1 MTRTVLV
8 AALVAASA
16 TAARAQDTRRLT
28 LPDVLAQARK
38 SNRDLKTA
46 RTRLDQAAISVD
58 QAWVAL
64 YPQAVAQGKF
74 THNYKEVAIDPSS
87 FGGGSGGGMMGAPSS
102 PIVIQRGE
110 QLDGTATV
118 TVPLLVPWAYPGLS
132 AARASYRSAEATYG
146 LSETTVLVAAAQT
159 FYQAAGADEVLR
171 ARHSAVEV
179 ARQGWNDARVRFS
192 AGTVTTVDVA
202 RAELALVRAQQAE
215 RDADYGRAQAYRALG
230 TIAQVDGPFAVAP
243 GEVTPAAVNA
253 ADVDGALHLR
263 PELAALEASLQAAAA
278 QERASGWRWAPSLS
292 AFGTGRVSNYS
303 GFGGDPYF
311 WAVGASLDWVLFDG
325 GLRDVQRRT
334 AHAQGRETTER
345 ILALR
350 DTVRDDLANARLL
363 LDTKRA
369 AVESA
374 RKSVELARATLDLV
388 RVQYESG
395 ATTQLAL
402 LEAQDNLVAADVGL
416 AQARF
421 ELAIADLGARRAAG
435 TFPEH

>member
-1 MTRTVLV
+1 MTRMVAIAVVL
-8 AALVAASA
+8 ATLGTASA
-16 TAARAQDTRRLT
+16 QESNERRLS
-28 LPDVLAQARK
+28 LPDLLAQARK

-46 RTRLDQAAISVD
+46 RARLDQASVSVD

-74 THNYKEVAIDPSS
+74 THNYKEVSIDPSS
-87 FGGGSGGGMMGAPSS
+87 FGGMMMTGKPST
-102 PIVIQRGE
+102 PIVIQRRE
-110 QLDGTATV
+110 QLDATATV
-118 TVPLLVPWAYPGLS
+118 TVPLLVPWAYPGLQS
-132 AARASYRSAEATYG
+132 ARATYRSAQANYG
-146 LSETTVLVAAAQT
+146 LDETTVLLAAAQT
-159 FYQAAGADEVLR
+159 FYQAAGADEVQR

-179 ARQGWNDARVRFS
+179 ARLGWNDAKVRFS

-202 RAELALVRAQQAE
+202 RAELALVRAEQAE
-215 RDADYGRAQAYRALG
+215 REATFARVQAYRALG
-230 TIAQVDGPFAVAP
+230 TLAQIDGPFVVAP
-243 GEVTPAAVNA
+243 TEVIPATVNP
-253 ADVDGALHLR
+253 ADVEGALRLR

-278 QERASGWRWAPSLS
+278 QERAGGWRWAPSLS

-311 WAVGASLDWVLFDG
+311 WAVGASLDWTLFDG
-325 GLRDVQRRT
+325 GLRDVQRKI
-334 AHAQGRETTER
+334 AHAQGRETSES
-345 ILALR
+345 ILQFK
-350 DTVRDDLANARLL
+350 DTVRDDLSNARLQ

-388 RVQYESG
+388 RIQYESG

-402 LEAQDNLVAADVGL
+402 LEAQDNLVAADVTL

-421 ELAIADLGARRAAG
+421 ELAISDLGARRAAG
-435 TFPEH
+435 TFPGQ